1 MSTPIPTA
9 IETLPD
15 LVVATYGN
23 GRVEARIR
31 STSWV
36 VREAADINTLIR
48 ELKRVYPGG
57 FRLDIRYDPHM

>member
-1 MSTPIPTA
+1 MSTPTPIA

-23 GRVEARIR
+23 GLVEARIR
-31 STSWV
+31 GTSWV
-36 VREAADINTLIR
+36 VREAADINSLIR
-48 ELKRVYPGG
+48 QLKLVYPSG